1 MINWNFFL
9 GLALWVPQ
17 FIASKQLSFHWWIF
31 HHFCLLLA
39 ADKVSQN
46 FSPKHITDYRKTPS
60 KHHSNNVDDRH
71 KSLLIDGNY
80 RKFFTFIRRK
90 FVLIVKTKAV
100 HYNIYHSRPIFQFT
114 HIYIVFLIFLTLC
127 RMFYRS
133 VIRHDTFLP
142 TFQAKRGQSTCF
154 RPSPS

>member
-1 MINWNFFL
+1 MK
-9 GLALWVPQ
+9 Q
-17 FIASKQLSFHWWIF
+17 FIDIEVLNDKLKFFSRLSTLSSPSSIIYRFKTVVFSLMNF

-46 FSPKHITDYRKTPS
+46 FSPKHITDYRKTRS

-114 HIYIVFLIFLTLC
+114 
-127 RMFYRS
+127 
-133 VIRHDTFLP
+133 
-142 TFQAKRGQSTCF
+142 
-154 RPSPS
+154 